1 LEPIPAP
8 PVPLVLLPVE
18 AVLVAVD
25 VVEGVVGVVVEVG
38 VVVVLVVEVGVV
50 VVLVVVFVVVLL
62 VVVPVV
68 VLEVVTV
75 GVVVVVAVS
84 QSRAASAAIV
94 LAPWARFPCRVVL
107 IVAGRR
113 VTSSEKAL
121 AALAAPLQS
130 PAATAEEIASSCVV
144 SEFD

>member
-1 LEPIPAP
+1 M
-8 PVPLVLLPVE
+8 
-18 AVLVAVD
+18 
-25 VVEGVVGVVVEVG
+25 
-38 VVVVLVVEVGVV
+38 V

-62 VVVPVV
+62 VVVLVV

-75 GVVVVVAVS
+75 GVVVVVAVVW

-94 LAPWARFPCRVVL
+94 LAPWARLPCRVVL

-113 VTSSEKAL
+113 VTSSENAL

-130 PAATAEEIASSCVV
+130 PAATAEEIASSCVL